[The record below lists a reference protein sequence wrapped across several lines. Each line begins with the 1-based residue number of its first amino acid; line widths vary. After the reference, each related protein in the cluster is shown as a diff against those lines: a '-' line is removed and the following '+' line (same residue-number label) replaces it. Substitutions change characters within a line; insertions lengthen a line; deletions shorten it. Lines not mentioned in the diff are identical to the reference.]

1 MLLVTPLVRRRPY
14 RESSSPV
21 QWHYTKPRGHKL
33 STSGVVNN
41 FVVGMS
47 PSNLYK
53 ALLFVFAITL
63 QHDFAKTSDVLELGD
78 ADFDYIA
85 AEHDTMLVEF
95 FAPW

>member
-1 MLLVTPLVRRRPY
+1 
-14 RESSSPV
+14 
-21 QWHYTKPRGHKL
+21 
-33 STSGVVNN
+33 
-41 FVVGMS
+41 MS